1 MSSKPSLLLAA
12 MVAALGLIGC
22 NAKAQPT
29 QDAQAVIAP
38 LPHVHLTTPW
48 TDEAL
53 KAPVPLPEYP
63 RPQLVRADWLNLN
76 GQWDYWGGKTAPDAR
91 LAPATA
97 PRFPS
102 STERVR
108 VPYPVESAL
117 SGIERLGELNLWY
130 RRSFEVPAAWAG
142 RRVRLNF
149 GAVDRFA
156 TVYVNGRRVG
166 QHDGGYTAF
175 GFDITPLLKPGS
187 NELVVAAFDPSTNDG
202 TLGKQS
208 LKPGGIFYTP
218 SSGIWQTVWLEPV
231 GPAHVAKIDMTPVV
245 GEQRLTL
252 TVHADAADASS
263 ATGASGKSA
272 KGLQVEAVALK
283 DGKEIARVRGA
294 ADRELSLPVAH
305 PRLWSPD
312 DPFLY
317 DLKVT
322 LRRDGKVVDQVDSY
336 FGMRSIEV
344 GMVDGVPRPLLNG
357 KFVFQFGPLD
367 QGFWPDGLYTA
378 PTDAALRSDL
388 EATKELGFN
397 MVRKHIKVEPARWFY
412 YADKLGLLVWQDMP
426 QAWDAETDL
435 TVRAK
440 TEVEW
445 RQIVDQLRS
454 TTSIVTWVIFN
465 ESWGDFEHRRMS
477 AQFRALDP
485 TRLINAHSGIN
496 FEPHDEGGGDLIDL
510 HDYPGPAVPKYQPWR
525 IAVLGEYGGNSLKV
539 EGHMYRPESKC
550 CYHLFETPQAI
561 NDAYVAQVD
570 KLRGFRIDQGLSAAI
585 YTETTDV
592 EEELNGFFTYDRRVR
607 KLDFARV
614 AKANKA
620 LIDGLAPET
629 PAAAPQAST
638 SAR

>member
-1 MSSKPSLLLAA
+1 MLSKSSVRSRPHCSQRARRAWHVMGAA
-12 MVAALGLIGC
+12 IAAACLPF
-22 NAKAQPT
+22 ASAVAQPT

-38 LPHVHLTTPW
+38 QPHVHLTTPW

-76 GQWDYWGGKTAPDAR
+76 GAWDYWGGKTAPDAR
-91 LAPATA
+91 VPPATA
-97 PRFPS
+97 PRFPEK
-102 STERVR
+102 TERVR

-130 RRSFEVPAAWAG
+130 RRAFEVPAAWAG

-149 GAVDRFA
+149 GAVDRLA
-156 TVYVNGRRVG
+156 TVYINGTRVG
-166 QHDGGYTAF
+166 QHEGGYTSF
-175 GFDITPLLKPGS
+175 GFDITPMLKPGR
-187 NELVVAAFDPSTNDG
+187 NEIVVAAFDPSTNDG

-231 GPAHVAKIDMTPVV
+231 GPAHVAKLDMTPVV
-245 GEQRLTL
+245 GEQRLAL
-252 TVHADAADASS
+252 TVRTGQAA
-263 ATGASGKSA
+263 A

-283 DGKEIARVRGA
+283 DGQVVGRVRGG
-294 ADRELSLPVAH
+294 ADRALSLPVPQ

-336 FGMRSIEV
+336 FGMRSIEIA
-344 GMVDGVPRPLLNG
+344 MVDGVPRPMLNG

-378 PTDAALRSDL
+378 PTDAALRFDL
-388 EATKELGFN
+388 EETKKLGFN
-397 MVRKHIKVEPARWFY
+397 MVRKHIKVEPARWFHH
-412 YADKLGLLVWQDMP
+412 ADQLGLLVWQDMP

-435 TVRAK
+435 AVRAK

-445 RQIVDQLRS
+445 REIVDQLRS
-454 TTSIVTWVIFN
+454 ETSIVTWVVFN
-465 ESWGDFEHRRMS
+465 ESWGDFEHRRMA
-477 AQFRALDP
+477 AQFRAMDP

-496 FEPHDEGGGDLIDL
+496 FAPHDEGGGDMIDL

-525 IAVLGEYGGNSLKV
+525 LSVLGEYGGNSLKV
-539 EGHMYRPESKC
+539 PGHMYRPESKC
-550 CYHLFETPQAI
+550 CYHLFETPAAI

-570 KLRGFRIDQGLSAAI
+570 KLRGFRIDKGLSAAV

-607 KLDFARV
+607 KLDFDRV

-620 LIDGLAPET
+620 LIDGLPPAPAPT
-629 PAAAPQAST
+629 PA
-638 SAR
+638 R